1 MERVNGPDES
11 DSPKMTF
18 DVAAVENRT
27 AIVTVAG
34 ELDIANIEPLE
45 AAMAPI
51 IETRPE
57 RLVIDVSGLR
67 FADSSAI
74 ALWVRWAASVGE
86 IELKDPSPLLRRVIT
101 SMGLGE
107 KMGIGE

>member
-1 MERVNGPDES
+1 MERVDKPHES
-11 DSPKMTF
+11 DAPQMTF

-27 AIVTVAG
+27 AVVTIAG
-34 ELDIANIEPLE
+34 ELDIANIEPLD

-57 RLVIDVSGLR
+57 RLVVDVSGLR